1 MVKADTI
8 RAAVNR
14 DEEAL
19 SEIIEHYRP
28 YIRKCSRRW
37 FIDHLGEKR
46 YFIDEEMVK
55 ELESKLIYEIIFN
68 FDPDMPLE

>member
-1 MVKADTI
+1 MIKADTI

-14 DEEAL
+14 DEESL

-28 YIRKCSRRW
+28 YIRMSSRRW
-37 FIDHLGEKR
+37 FVDYLGEKI
-46 YFIDEEMVK
+46 YFIDEEMVI
-55 ELESKLIYEIIFN
+55 ELEAKLIYKIISN

>member
-1 MVKADTI
+1 MIKADTI
-8 RAAVNR
+8 KAAVNR
-14 DEEAL
+14 DEESL

-28 YIRKCSRRW
+28 YIRMYSRRW
-37 FIDHLGEKR
+37 FVDYLGEKI

-55 ELESKLIYEIIFN
+55 ELEAKLIYEIISN